1 MFRTQ
6 KGSPSSLAGRGA
18 VGHGCAWFCHKE
30 DYPAGRM
37 DRAPPY
43 GEGWDRDT
51 AGVTGTDGGVWAFLR
66 NCVVIFVFHE
76 RIFRSYANS
85 LFGF

>member
-1 MFRTQ
+1 M
-6 KGSPSSLAGRGA
+6 AGRGA
-18 VGHGCAWFCHKE
+18 EGHGCAWFCHKE

-37 DRAPPY
+37 DRAPRLLEEAEM
-43 GEGWDRDT
+43 GTGL
-51 AGVTGTDGGVWAFLR
+51 GVTGTDGGVWTFLR
-66 NCVVIFVFHE
+66 HCVVIFVFHE